1 MKKLIYSL
9 AMVLVGLTSCTSF
22 DDPTTENYGA
32 GPSVDVTITAGT
44 PSDSAFTVVIT
55 PSAGSLYYAYAIGK
69 SAAPQAID
77 STTLYK
83 GGYGNSVIKVADK
96 ATTTINITDAD
107 PNTTYYVYAV
117 AGSDKG
123 IVGNMTV
130 KGITTTDVLSPGPKT
145 IQKDEDNAAVMLTFS
160 EAITRGEGA
169 VTAKYY
175 KEWNVLNPVDVP
187 AENIAVQV
195 QGKSVIFAADEIPA
209 GAYVCFSYEAG
220 AFKDSKGNPCRALN
234 SGLNMTTGEFA
245 GAWVHVTN
253 APFEIDDEQVTAPEN
268 GALFSDWKSFKAE
281 ITFEFDVYRI
291 DEKVEAGDVT
301 AVYTNDNSMTV
312 YKLAPNQWSVEGK
325 KAYFSLP
332 VEPKVGDKVSFIL
345 GEGII
350 FDVYGNGN
358 SGYAMGTS
366 WLYFAPKKDDV
377 LGTFAVKYSYEYNG
391 KIYTEDLPSVT
402 IIDNASE
409 EDPTGVIIKNFY
421 LEGSE
426 LEGYYDLAKGKLY
439 IYEGQII
446 GPYTSSTGATY
457 GLVFYNYDNKTE
469 DNVDVPFSINA
480 DGTLTAEAHWGI
492 YAFTEDYSESKGW
505 FDVAENCTFTKTT
518 AAGARKAAKSF
529 GKRSVKSVSKAN
541 AQRLVKRIRK

>member
-123 IVGNMTV
+123 VVGNLTV
-130 KGITTTDVLSPGPKT
+130 KGITTTDVLSPGPKN
-145 IQKDEDNAAVMLTFS
+145 IQKDEDNAAVKLTFS

-175 KEWNVLNPVDVP
+175 KEWDILRPVEVP
-187 AENIAVQV
+187 AEDLTVQV
-195 QGKSVIFAADEIPA
+195 SGSSVIFAADNIPA

-220 AFKDSKGNPCRALN
+220 AFKDGKGNPCRALN
-234 SGLNMTTGEFA
+234 SGLNDTTGEFS

-253 APFEIDDEQVTAPEN
+253 VPFEIDDKQVTAPED
-268 GALFSDWKSFKAE
+268 GAIISNVEDFKGE
-281 ITFEFDVYRI
+281 ITLDEDIYRN
-291 DEKVEAGDVT
+291 DETVEDGDLSVT
-301 AVYTNDNSMTV
+301 YTSDSRVVT
-312 YKLAPNQWSVEGK
+312 YKLTADQWSVSGNKINFVLPATPENGDYITFSMVEG
-325 KAYFSLP
+325 A
-332 VEPKVGDKVSFIL
+332 VTDVL
-345 GEGII
+345 GNPNAE
-350 FDVYGNGN
+350 Y
-358 SGYAMGTS
+358 TS
-366 WLYFAPKKDDV
+366 SAVWKYSTFKPTVADV
-377 LGTFAVKYSYEYNG
+377 LGTFNYAVTLKSNSKTYDLGNFTISEYTG
-391 KIYTEDLPSVT
+391 EDAEPGDVVISDLYMDGSKIY
-402 IIDNASE
+402 
-409 EDPTGVIIKNFY
+409 
-421 LEGSE
+421 
-426 LEGYYDLAKGKLY
+426 GYYDLETAQLY
-439 IYEGQII
+439 IQRYQALGTYVEEGV
-446 GPYTSSTGATY
+446 TY
-457 GLVFYNYDNKTE
+457 GVVTYSMAGQKQIVFDIT
-469 DNVDVPFSINA
+469 A
-480 DGTLTAEAHWGI
+480 DGLVSTDFALAYTDAEFSSLLGYEVPEGLTVFA
-492 YAFTEDYSESKGW
+492 K
-505 FDVAENCTFTKTT
+505 
-518 AAGARKAAKSF
+518 AAGSRMSKAAKTAKNKKSNVVKNLK
-529 GKRSVKSVSKAN
+529 GTPRKVKAVRS
-541 AQRLVKRIRK
+541 IRK

>member
-145 IQKDEDNAAVMLTFS
+145 IQKDEDNAAVKLTFS
-160 EAITRGEGA
+160 EAIQRGEGA
-169 VTAKYY
+169 VTALYY
-175 KEWNVLNPVDVP
+175 KEWDILRPVEVP
-187 AENIAVQV
+187 AEDLTVQV
-195 QGKSVIFAADEIPA
+195 SGSSVIFAADNIPA

-234 SGLNMTTGEFA
+234 SGLNDTTGEFS

-253 APFEIDDEQVTAPEN
+253 APFEIDDKQVTAPED
-268 GALFSDWKSFKAE
+268 GAIISNVEDFKGE
-281 ITFEFDVYRI
+281 ITLDEDIYRN
-291 DEKVEAGDVT
+291 DETVEDGDLSVT
-301 AVYTNDNSMTV
+301 YTSDSRVVT
-312 YKLAPNQWSVEGK
+312 YKLTADQWSVSGNKINFVLPATPENGDYITFSMVEG
-325 KAYFSLP
+325 A
-332 VEPKVGDKVSFIL
+332 VTDVL
-345 GEGII
+345 GNPNAE
-350 FDVYGNGN
+350 Y
-358 SGYAMGTS
+358 TS
-366 WLYFAPKKDDV
+366 SAVWKYSTFKPTVADV
-377 LGTFAVKYSYEYNG
+377 LGTFNYAVTLKNNSKTYDLGNFTISEYTG
-391 KIYTEDLPSVT
+391 EDAEPGDVVISDLYMDGSKIY
-402 IIDNASE
+402 
-409 EDPTGVIIKNFY
+409 
-421 LEGSE
+421 
-426 LEGYYDLAKGKLY
+426 GYYDLETAQLY
-439 IYEGQII
+439 IQRYQALGTYVEEGV
-446 GPYTSSTGATY
+446 TY
-457 GLVFYNYDNKTE
+457 GVVTYSMAGQKQIVFDIT
-469 DNVDVPFSINA
+469 A
-480 DGTLTAEAHWGI
+480 DGLVSTDFALAYTDAEFSSLLGYEVPEGLTVFA
-492 YAFTEDYSESKGW
+492 K
-505 FDVAENCTFTKTT
+505 
-518 AAGARKAAKSF
+518 AAGSRMSKAAKTAKNKKSNVVKNLK
-529 GKRSVKSVSKAN
+529 GTPRKVKAVRS
-541 AQRLVKRIRK
+541 IRK

>member
-145 IQKDEDNAAVMLTFS
+145 IQKDEANAAVKLTFS
-160 EAITRGEGA
+160 EAIQRGEGA
-169 VTAKYY
+169 VTAQYY
-175 KEWNVLNPVDVP
+175 KEWDILRPVEVP
-187 AENIAVQV
+187 AEDLTVQV
-195 QGKSVIFAADEIPA
+195 SGSSVIFAADNIPA

-220 AFKDSKGNPCRALN
+220 AFKDGKGNPCRALN
-234 SGLNMTTGEFA
+234 SGLNDTTGEFS

-253 APFEIDDEQVTAPEN
+253 VPFEIDDKQVTAPED
-268 GALFSDWKSFKAE
+268 GAIISNVEDFKGE
-281 ITFEFDVYRI
+281 ITLDEDIYRN
-291 DEKVEAGDVT
+291 DETVEDGDLSVT
-301 AVYTNDNSMTV
+301 YTSDSRVVT
-312 YKLAPNQWSVEGK
+312 YKLTADQWSVSGNKINFVLPATPENGDYITFSMVEG
-325 KAYFSLP
+325 A
-332 VEPKVGDKVSFIL
+332 VTDVL
-345 GEGII
+345 GNPNAE
-350 FDVYGNGN
+350 Y
-358 SGYAMGTS
+358 TS
-366 WLYFAPKKDDV
+366 SAVWKYSTFKPTVADV
-377 LGTFAVKYSYEYNG
+377 LGTFNYAVTLKSNSKTYDLGNFTISEYTG
-391 KIYTEDLPSVT
+391 EDAEPGDVVISDLYMDGSKIY
-402 IIDNASE
+402 
-409 EDPTGVIIKNFY
+409 
-421 LEGSE
+421 
-426 LEGYYDLAKGKLY
+426 GYYDLETAQLY
-439 IYEGQII
+439 IQRYQALGTYVEEGV
-446 GPYTSSTGATY
+446 TY
-457 GLVFYNYDNKTE
+457 GVVTYSMAGQKQIVFDIT
-469 DNVDVPFSINA
+469 A
-480 DGTLTAEAHWGI
+480 DGLVSTDFALAYTDAEFSSLLGYEVPEGLTVFA
-492 YAFTEDYSESKGW
+492 K
-505 FDVAENCTFTKTT
+505 
-518 AAGARKAAKSF
+518 AAGSRMSKAAKTAKNKKSNVVKNLK
-529 GKRSVKSVSKAN
+529 GTPRKVKAVRS
-541 AQRLVKRIRK
+541 IRK

>member
-145 IQKDEDNAAVMLTFS
+145 IQKDEDNAAVKLTFS
-160 EAITRGEGA
+160 EAIQRGEGA
-169 VTAKYY
+169 VTALYY
-175 KEWNVLNPVDVP
+175 KEWDILRPVEVP
-187 AENIAVQV
+187 AEDLTVQV
-195 QGKSVIFAADEIPA
+195 SGSSVIFAANNIPA

-234 SGLNMTTGEFA
+234 SGLNDTTGEFS

-253 APFEIDDEQVTAPEN
+253 APFEIDDKQVTAPED
-268 GALFSDWKSFKAE
+268 GAIISNVEDFKGE
-281 ITFEFDVYRI
+281 ITLDEDIYRN
-291 DEKVEAGDVT
+291 DETVEDGDLSVT
-301 AVYTNDNSMTV
+301 YTSDSRVVT
-312 YKLAPNQWSVEGK
+312 YKLTADQWSVSGNKINFVLPATPENGDYITFSMVEG
-325 KAYFSLP
+325 A
-332 VEPKVGDKVSFIL
+332 VTDVL
-345 GEGII
+345 GNPNAE
-350 FDVYGNGN
+350 Y
-358 SGYAMGTS
+358 TS
-366 WLYFAPKKDDV
+366 SAVWKYSTFKPTVADV
-377 LGTFAVKYSYEYNG
+377 LGTFNYAVTLKNNSKTYDLGNFTISEYTG
-391 KIYTEDLPSVT
+391 EDAEPGDVVISDLYMDGSKIY
-402 IIDNASE
+402 
-409 EDPTGVIIKNFY
+409 
-421 LEGSE
+421 
-426 LEGYYDLAKGKLY
+426 GYYDLETAQLY
-439 IYEGQII
+439 IQRYQALGTYVEEGV
-446 GPYTSSTGATY
+446 TY
-457 GLVFYNYDNKTE
+457 GVVTYSMAGQKQIVFDIT
-469 DNVDVPFSINA
+469 A
-480 DGTLTAEAHWGI
+480 DGLVSTDFALAYTDAEFSSLLGYEVPEGLTVFA
-492 YAFTEDYSESKGW
+492 K
-505 FDVAENCTFTKTT
+505 
-518 AAGARKAAKSF
+518 AAGSRMSKAAKTAKNKKSNVVKNLK
-529 GKRSVKSVSKAN
+529 GTPRKVKAVRS
-541 AQRLVKRIRK
+541 IRK